1 MNFASMSPGPSPVPT
16 PVGGD
21 PRSPEPKRPASRDSI
36 PLAQSSANVMGN
48 ADLSQGFMQLGTK
61 FEQECQFTQGVY
73 QAVDANA
80 IVLQQVVAKLRE
92 LELSNAAL
100 THQGD
105 TTGAELKNLRLTTEE
120 YLQKSEAGH
129 AASLA
134 QLEALDKRT
143 DQQLRSELDSLTA
156 QVETKLGELAAIIDQ
171 VKVSSTSSQGAAPPP
186 PPPPGISEE
195 VVVQVANLGSAVNG
209 LSSGF
214 ESLQGRTQQLE
225 ANAQEMVSAIKGLS
239 AGSSTGGQPQQ
250 DARGVDPMQ
259 GSSPWDGATLGGQP
273 PRGPTV

>member
-36 PLAQSSANVMGN
+36 PLAQSSASVMNN
-48 ADLSQGFMQLGTK
+48 ADLSQGFTQLSTK

-80 IVLQQVVAKLRE
+80 IVLQQIVAKFRE

-105 TTGAELKNLRLTTEE
+105 TTGTELKNLRLTTED

-129 AASLA
+129 AASLE
-134 QLEALDKRT
+134 QLAALDKRT
-143 DQQLRSELDSLTA
+143 DQQLRSELDALTA
-156 QVETKLGELAAIIDQ
+156 QVETKLGELATIVDQ
-171 VKVSSTSSQGAAPPP
+171 VKVSATASQGPAPP

-195 VVVQVANLGSAVNG
+195 AVAQVANLGSAVNN
-209 LSSGF
+209 LSSGI

-250 DARGVDPMQ
+250 DARGVDPM
-259 GSSPWDGATLGGQP
+259 
-273 PRGPTV
+273 